1 MNVSQNNL
9 DAVNAKLLVKIEP
22 ADYTEKVEKAV
33 KDFRKKANMPGFRP
47 GTVPVGLV
55 KKMYG
60 KSFLAEEVNK
70 LISDALYDYIKE
82 KDLNILGE
90 PIPTENFPVPEF
102 EDGAN
107 FEFSFDIAIAPELAV
122 SLSAKNKV
130 KYYNITV
137 GKDLIDKQT
146 AAYRGRFGKYVQ
158 TEKVEEKDVVKGE
171 LQELNADGSEKVDG
185 VKIENALLSPGYI
198 KSADEKKK
206 VIGMTKDSSFV
217 FNPNKAFEGNDA
229 ELASLLQIS
238 KDAVKTFTAD
248 CKFTIKEITRY
259 AEAEMNQ
266 EFFDACFGKDVVKS
280 EDEFTAKIKEGL
292 AEQFVEDSDI
302 KFIIDMR
309 DLVLGQLKDVQFAD
323 AFLKRWLK
331 ANNEKMTAEQIEE
344 EYPKMIEDLK
354 WQLVKDKMAKE
365 ADVKV
370 EKADIEEV
378 AKKAAKAQFAQYGMI
393 GVPDD
398 ILDGYVQDMLKNK
411 DGAKNAAERAAEH
424 KIVELLKSKVSLAN
438 TDITFDEFS
447 KFFEKK

>member
-1 MNVSQNNL
+1 M
-9 DAVNAKLLVKIEP
+9 
-22 ADYTEKVEKAV
+22 
-33 KDFRKKANMPGFRP
+33 
-47 GTVPVGLV
+47 
-55 KKMYG
+55 
-60 KSFLAEEVNK
+60 FLMQ
-70 LISDALYDYIKE
+70 
-82 KDLNILGE
+82 
-90 PIPTENFPVPEF
+90 
-102 EDGAN
+102 
-107 FEFSFDIAIAPELAV
+107 
-122 SLSAKNKV
+122 NKV

-158 TEKVEEKDVVKGE
+158 TEKVEEKDVVKGD
-171 LQELNADGSEKVDG
+171 QELNADGSEKVDG
-185 VKIENALLSPGYI
+185 VKVENALLSPGYI

-206 VIGMTKDSSFV
+206 VLGKTKDSSFV

-365 ADVKV
+365 AGVRL
-370 EKADIEEV
+370 
-378 AKKAAKAQFAQYGMI
+378 KKLTSKKLPRKQ
-393 GVPDD
+393 
-398 ILDGYVQDMLKNK
+398 LKLNLHNM
-411 DGAKNAAERAAEH
+411 A
-424 KIVELLKSKVSLAN
+424 
-438 TDITFDEFS
+438 
-447 KFFEKK
+447 